1 MKTTSKF
8 TSLIKVE
15 NVDNTNYFLEF
26 DSGRG
31 FSSVS
36 AHPYQHTHSSPAKY
50 QAPMKSY
57 HSPPDTYGHA
67 SAPSSDAYGAP
78 ESPVS
83 SSQPQYSG
91 HYTYDDNLTPSSQI
105 NYFDTKK

>member
-83 SSQPQYSG
+83 SSL